1 MSTRKFFHDTCFGQY
16 WPQAWFSV
24 MSICPPVRALTNKCG
39 DKKSRMHTKGEHT
52 VTVSAVRIDLG
63 LWSVTVWTSA
73 CRMHPAPDI
82 VCKRFS
88 ADFSPFPWLWFYY
101 SRYRLLF
108 PCGIP
113 AEKSESILYEAY
125 VWKPIFRSFIVYPTH
140 KMYKKRSNPD
150 YSACFLGGNLADFY
164 FRA

>member
-52 VTVSAVRIDLG
+52 LTVCAARINLG
-63 LWSVTVWTSA
+63 LRSETVWTSV

-113 AEKSESILYEAY
+113 AEKSESLLYQTH
-125 VWKPIFRSFIVYPTH
+125 VRKPIFRSFTVRFKY
-140 KMYKKRSNPD
+140 KMVEKQ
-150 YSACFLGGNLADFY
+150 
-164 FRA
+164 

>member
-1 MSTRKFFHDTCFGQY
+1 MSTRKFFYNTCSGQY
-16 WPQAWFSV
+16 WPQALFSV

-113 AEKSESILYEAY
+113 AEKYEPLLYQTH
-125 VWKPIFRSFIVYPTH
+125 VRKPIFRSFIVCFKY
-140 KMYKKRSNPD
+140 KMVEKQ
-150 YSACFLGGNLADFY
+150 
-164 FRA
+164 